1 VFTSALGQIAND
13 LGSLLTHVSGLV
25 SNLLSSLNLPSG
37 IL

>member
-1 VFTSALGQIAND
+1 VFTSVLGQIAND

-25 SNLLSSLNLPSG
+25 TNLLSSLNLPSG